1 MQQFVL
7 LTAAFA
13 VGALVT
19 TYLTVNSLLAEKVG
33 SPAQANLL
41 YFFLAFSA
49 TAVVFLV
56 RDSPADLG
64 KFSEVPWWALLT
76 GLGGAV
82 AVFGSTIL
90 IEQIGPDR
98 YFVAGLAGQ
107 VIVSVLL
114 AHFAWLGVEENAINW
129 QKVLGVVLSLAGI
142 LLVSFGNAA
151 SAAE

>member
-7 LTAAFA
+7 LAAAFA

-19 TYLTVNSLLAEKVG
+19 TYLTINSLLAERVG
-33 SPAQANLL
+33 SPAQANLV
-41 YFFLAFSA
+41 YFLLAFSV

-56 RDSPADLG
+56 RDSPANLS

-76 GLGGAV
+76 GLGGAL
-82 AVFGSTIL
+82 AVFGSTTL